1 MAKQTPAAVN
11 LKNFNERVGFH
22 KLIAKNPNYFGNFS
36 GTEFKPVLALS
47 NDTFYEELTCVAF
60 NPDLNQLE
68 AVIQVKQETGY
79 AGDDCSSGS
88 FEYIRFYV
96 DYGTGFEDAG
106 LVAVNVHDIPEAT
119 DCAKNPEKPLSY
131 SASLQIAPK
140 TNDCDDPVLPN
151 VRAILSWQ
159 SIPPAGNPNWTPI
172 WGNHLD
178 SHVQIKP
185 GQADFAD
192 LIEDLFED
200 LKIKLPPLPP
210 KYQAVANIPIP
221 LPDPPPIDLPGLVK
235 LYGGSAPKAAGVKAA
250 ASVPAHRYGFPEIQ
264 KVISSPTVSS
274 QAVLSKINL
283 FKSAGI
289 DWNAVI
295 AALDGIDAD
304 VSYEQL
310 ECLALE
316 GNLGLERLVATIRI
330 KQAVG
335 YSGDLCSAGSY
346 EYVAFWAD
354 WDDTCQYTYLGT
366 VAVNVHDIAATPALG
381 GLCYSAVLPVDLSQ
395 HRNTCDKPKIARV
408 RAVLSWAVP
417 PSTVDPNALTTWG
430 NLIDTH
436 VQIRPGS
443 APNPLNPTISILG
456 GIPTS
461 MIDGSGLTTT
471 GLNSARFAGN
481 NLLADSAAQAAGQP
495 ARPCP
500 FGGIVEVQGPE
511 FFGYRY
517 RIQVRNLTAG
527 GSWQDVATPLL
538 LTRANGTTYMSFP
551 DAQNFFLYQQYPDNI
566 ENLLGNWDSS
576 GDDQWQVKLEIADL
590 SDNPVPGAIPDLHVI
605 QLDNTAP
612 EAAVH
617 IDSGGDCG
625 KFAVGTVLQGHFV
638 ARDANFGAYSLGTLP
653 FAGPI
658 SPNGGLVQTA
668 VAPGDPWTLDTTN
681 MTPCGYVIEVDVE
694 DRSIVNS
701 AWGAH
706 NPASNAAGFCL
717 LKTL

>member
-1 MAKQTPAAVN
+1 MAKQTSSAAR
-11 LKNFNERVGFH
+11 LKNLNERIGFH
-22 KLIAKNPNYFGNFS
+22 KLIAKNPNYFGNVP
-36 GTEFKPVLALS
+36 GTEFKPVLDLQ

-68 AVIQVKQETGY
+68 AVIQVKQQGGY

-88 FEYIRFYV
+88 YEYIRFYV
-96 DYGTGFEDAG
+96 DYGAGFQDSG
-106 LVAVNVHDIPEAT
+106 LVAINVHDIPDAS

-131 SASLQIAPK
+131 SASLQITPQ
-140 TNDCDDPVLPN
+140 TDDCDEPVLPN

-159 SIPPAGNPNWTPI
+159 TIPPPGNPNWTPI
-172 WGNHLD
+172 WGNHKD

-185 GQADFAD
+185 GPSDFGD

-200 LKIKLPPLPP
+200 LAIKVPVLPI
-210 KYQAVANIPIP
+210 KYQAVAKIPIP
-221 LPDPPPIDLPGLVK
+221 LPDPPPIDLAGLAK
-235 LYGGSAPKAAGVKAA
+235 LYGGPVAKGA
-250 ASVPAHRYGFPEIQ
+250 ASKGVANVPAHRYGFPEVH
-264 KVISSPTVSS
+264 KVTSASTVSS
-274 QAVLSKINL
+274 EAVLSQAKL
-283 FKSAGI
+283 FKSVGI
-289 DWNAVI
+289 DWTAI
-295 AALDGIDAD
+295 LAALEEIDAD

-316 GNLGLERLVATIRI
+316 GNLGLERLVATFRI

-335 YSGDLCSAGSY
+335 YSGDLCSAGSF

-354 WDDTCQYTYLGT
+354 WDDTCHYTYLGT
-366 VAVNVHDIAATPALG
+366 VPVNVHDIAATPGLG

-395 HRNTCDKPKIARV
+395 HRNSCDKPKIARV
-408 RAVLSWAVP
+408 RAVLSWAAP
-417 PSTVDPNALTTWG
+417 PSTTDPDALTTWG

-511 FFGYRY
+511 FPGYQY

-527 GSWQDVATPLL
+527 GAWQDVTTPLL
-538 LTRANGTTYMSFP
+538 LTRSNGTTYMSFP
-551 DAQNFFLYQQYPDNI
+551 DVNNFFTYQQYPDNI
-566 ENLLGNWDSS
+566 ENLLGNWYSS
-576 GDDQWQVKLEIADL
+576 GDDQWQVKLEIADMA
-590 SDNPVPGAIPDLHVI
+590 DNPVLGAIPDLHVI

-612 EAAVH
+612 QAVVH

-625 KFAVGTVLQGHFV
+625 KFAVGAVLQGHFV
-638 ARDANFGAYSLGTLP
+638 ARDANFGAYTLGTLP

-668 VAPGDPWTLDTTN
+668 PAPGDPWTLDTKN
-681 MTPCGYVIEVDVE
+681 MVPCGYVIELDVA

-701 AWGAH
+701 SWGAH